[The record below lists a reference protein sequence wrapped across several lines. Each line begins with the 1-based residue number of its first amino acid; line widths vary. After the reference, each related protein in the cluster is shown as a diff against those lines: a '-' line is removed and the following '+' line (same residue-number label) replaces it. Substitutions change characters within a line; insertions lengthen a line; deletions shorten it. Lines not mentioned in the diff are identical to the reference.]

1 MTRGR
6 GLDDA
11 AGAVVVACRIMMFA
25 VRREPCGIAAQRL
38 AMAAGADRFAIL
50 PHIACGAMA
59 QRPLGDNAGGMMP
72 GCALDQLDVMRFL
85 R

>member
-1 MTRGR
+1 
-6 GLDDA
+6 
-11 AGAVVVACRIMMFA
+11 MMFA

-38 AMAAGADRFAIL
+38 AMAAGVDRFAIL